1 MWGTDFGGEAAICR
15 FRWFPVDKRYSL
27 VTSGSSAWVGR
38 SVPAHGL
45 RTGFVRARTW
55 QVISWADHTS
65 CHPPPLGTRS
75 PGAARWVSP
84 EPLGPPSTGSLGL
97 LHGHGSPRKRG
108 GSVESVT
115 PGAMIRRGTRSRR
128 QVMCPIWCR
137 LSDVMARPPSEDPQK
152 PLARGLGPA
161 HEAGSRVPIVF
172 SRFL

>member
-1 MWGTDFGGEAAICR
+1 MAAGTLLLVAHPATWPLAQTVLQAPPSPDLTYPPAWGCNGIVGTDFGGEAAICR
-15 FRWFPVDKRYSL
+15 FRWFPVDKHYSL

-45 RTGFVRARTW
+45 RTGFVRARTS

-108 GSVESVT
+108 G
-115 PGAMIRRGTRSRR
+115 AWNLSR
-128 QVMCPIWCR
+128 Q
-137 LSDVMARPPSEDPQK
+137 EQ
-152 PLARGLGPA
+152 
-161 HEAGSRVPIVF
+161 
-172 SRFL
+172 